1 MHLYQI
7 IQQAAQIDPEKTA
20 VICGGEKL
28 SYGQLTEMIEVWAGK
43 LRALGIR
50 RGDRVAVLMHNSLEL
65 VQLYWACFR
74 LGAIAVPI
82 NTRYQKPELAYAL
95 NQSGSK
101 ILIANGKFSALVQ
114 KIHESAPELAGVYLL
129 GPALWEIFSK
139 GSPHTEV
146 PAIETWPEGEISDPA
161 IIIYTSGSTGKP
173 KGVIHTHYTLYQH
186 ILNKTKTMGI
196 DREEV
201 GLAGTQISHV
211 AGFAGVLLPVLAN
224 GGTCVMV
231 QEFEPG
237 IYIEHLKKFRPTL
250 LVLLP
255 TELLEILEHRH
266 SADADFSRARSM
278 LVGGDKVPHHSYELF
293 RALTGF
299 DLSEVCGMTECEG
312 YCMQPVQGPK
322 KPGSIGKPIKGV
334 TMRLADNQGQVLPD
348 NQTGEI
354 LLQAESLTVGYWDK
368 PEETRQAF
376 VDGWFRT
383 GDLAWRDEEGYY
395 HFVGRIKEIII
406 RGGSNIMP
414 IAVEDVLD
422 DHPQVM
428 LSGVVGFPDAHYG
441 QIVGAFIMPE
451 DMANPPT
458 PEELRSFAAERL
470 AQYELPE
477 KWIFVA
483 HLPENAVGKIDRQQ
497 LHRLAAQYT
506 QEAPER

>member
-28 SYGQLTEMIEVWAGK
+28 SYGQLTEMIGFWAGK

-65 VQLYWACFR
+65 VVLYWACFR

-101 ILIANGKFSALVQ
+101 ILIANGKFSAIVQ
-114 KIHESAPELAGVYLL
+114 KIHESAPELAGVYLM
-129 GPALWEIFSK
+129 GPALREIFSK
-139 GSPHTEV
+139 GSPLTEV

-173 KGVIHTHYTLYQH
+173 KGVIHTHYTLYHH
-186 ILNKTKTMGI
+186 ILNKTKAMGI

-250 LVLLP
+250 LVP
-255 TELLEILEHRH
+255 
-266 SADADFSRARSM
+266 
-278 LVGGDKVPHHSYELF
+278 
-293 RALTGF
+293 
-299 DLSEVCGMTECEG
+299 C
-312 YCMQPVQGPK
+312 
-322 KPGSIGKPIKGV
+322 
-334 TMRLADNQGQVLPD
+334 
-348 NQTGEI
+348 
-354 LLQAESLTVGYWDK
+354 
-368 PEETRQAF
+368 
-376 VDGWFRT
+376 
-383 GDLAWRDEEGYY
+383 
-395 HFVGRIKEIII
+395 
-406 RGGSNIMP
+406 
-414 IAVEDVLD
+414 
-422 DHPQVM
+422 
-428 LSGVVGFPDAHYG
+428 
-441 QIVGAFIMPE
+441 
-451 DMANPPT
+451 
-458 PEELRSFAAERL
+458 
-470 AQYELPE
+470 
-477 KWIFVA
+477 
-483 HLPENAVGKIDRQQ
+483 
-497 LHRLAAQYT
+497 
-506 QEAPER
+506 